1 MSTFDEDQVTEIRF
15 MRRHHC
21 TSLRRGIDNT
31 QYAPCPHVQRTPL
44 KNLLH
49 EKYWQRQA
57 DQQRVDSS
65 TPLINSIWGGM
76 RNTGSMNSSNDSNEN
91 NASQEEV
98 GSRIG
103 QLGAGG
109 GLIQA
114 GSLEAEIPA
123 ARRNVRM
130 NVMDDGVRGMNASR
144 LGLLLLTLV
153 NLPLIIAGVVV
164 LALHWT
170 DDDVCESGHRQKWR
184 WWALLSVVR
193 MVLITPVVVVS
204 CYQLI

>member
-1 MSTFDEDQVTEIRF
+1 
-15 MRRHHC
+15 
-21 TSLRRGIDNT
+21 
-31 QYAPCPHVQRTPL
+31 
-44 KNLLH
+44 
-49 EKYWQRQA
+49 
-57 DQQRVDSS
+57 
-65 TPLINSIWGGM
+65 
-76 RNTGSMNSSNDSNEN
+76 MNSSTESYEN
-91 NASQEEV
+91 NAANEEV
-98 GSRIG
+98 GGRIG

-144 LGLLLLTLV
+144 LGLLLLTMV
-153 NLPLIIAGVVV
+153 NLPLIISGVVV
-164 LALHWT
+164 LSLHWT
-170 DDDVCESGHRQKWR
+170 DDTVCEPSHRQKWR

-204 CYQLI
+204 CCIVC

>member
-1 MSTFDEDQVTEIRF
+1 
-15 MRRHHC
+15 
-21 TSLRRGIDNT
+21 
-31 QYAPCPHVQRTPL
+31 
-44 KNLLH
+44 
-49 EKYWQRQA
+49 
-57 DQQRVDSS
+57 
-65 TPLINSIWGGM
+65 
-76 RNTGSMNSSNDSNEN
+76 MNSSTDSNEN

-144 LGLLLLTLV
+144 LGLLLLTMV

-170 DDDVCESGHRQKWR
+170 DDGVCQSGHRQKWR

-204 CYQLI
+204 

>member
-1 MSTFDEDQVTEIRF
+1 
-15 MRRHHC
+15 
-21 TSLRRGIDNT
+21 
-31 QYAPCPHVQRTPL
+31 
-44 KNLLH
+44 
-49 EKYWQRQA
+49 
-57 DQQRVDSS
+57 
-65 TPLINSIWGGM
+65 
-76 RNTGSMNSSNDSNEN
+76 MNSSSDSNEN

-114 GSLEAEIPA
+114 GGLEAEIPA

-144 LGLLLLTLV
+144 LGLLLLTMV

-170 DDDVCESGHRQKWR
+170 DKDVCASGQRQKWR

-204 CYQLI
+204 FFKLLRSLPVLYLHINIIRLL